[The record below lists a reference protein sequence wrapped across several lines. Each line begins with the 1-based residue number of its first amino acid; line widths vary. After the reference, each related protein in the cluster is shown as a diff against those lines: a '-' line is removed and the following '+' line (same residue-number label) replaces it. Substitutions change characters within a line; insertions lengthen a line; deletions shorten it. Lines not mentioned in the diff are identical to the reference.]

1 MRVED
6 LVEEVFHEPFGD
18 VRTHDVLPVSLLFPD
33 TFADLG
39 GQGSNHEMKLIKPLY
54 VFKIR

>member
-1 MRVED
+1 MED

-18 VRTHDVLPVSLLFPD
+18 VRKHDVLPASLLFPD

-39 GQGSNHEMKLIKPLY
+39 GQGSNREMKLTEPLY